1 MTFGQR
7 MKALYNFLTNRRIR
21 LSQWLSLIFF
31 AGIFAG
37 SCRQKEAA
45 ISIVFNGKQATG
57 ISISPTLFIGNADS
71 AVAYIQ
77 VRLVG
82 SNTDMLG
89 SYKAANN
96 HIEFTPLIPLMPGGI
111 YEVLFKNNIIGTVKI
126 PAADAGT
133 AAQVISIFPATDT
146 VPLNLL
152 KIYIRFSAPMQEGQ
166 ALQHVSLL
174 DEKNDT
180 VPGVFLDLQPELWDV
195 NRTTLTLWLD
205 PGRIKRDLIPNQKM
219 GNPLQEGKRYAV
231 AIANSWKDAQ
241 GLPLHQS
248 FTQTVTKGL
257 RDSISPKPEKWKL
270 QLPKP
275 NTNEALT
282 IHFGE
287 ALDYFLL
294 QETITIKDLQS
305 NIVLGK
311 NNISNNGNSYSFS
324 PEKPWQPGRYILQ
337 VASLLEDLA
346 GNNINRLFERDLKTQ
361 QSKTETD
368 FFEREFVIR

>member
-126 PAADAGT
+126 PAADVGT

-231 AIANSWKDAQ
+231 AIDNSWKDAQ
-241 GLPLHQS
+241 GLPLRQS
-248 FTQTVTKGL
+248 FTQTFTTGL

>member
-1 MTFGQR
+1 MTYGQR
-7 MKALYNFLTNRRIR
+7 MKALYNFLTNRKIR

-31 AGIFAG
+31 ASIFAG
-37 SCRQKEAA
+37 SCRQKETA
-45 ISIVFNGKQATG
+45 IHIVFNGKQATG
-57 ISISPTLFIGNADS
+57 ISISPTLFSGKADS
-71 AVAYIQ
+71 AVAYMQ
-77 VRLVG
+77 VRLQG
-82 SNTDMLG
+82 NSTAMLG
-89 SYKAANN
+89 SFKVENEN
-96 HIEFTPLIPLMPGGI
+96 ILFTPVIPLMPGGS

-152 KIYIRFSAPMQEGQ
+152 KMYIRFSAPMQEGQ

-180 VPGVFLDLQPELWDV
+180 VPGVFLDLQPELWDES
-195 NRTTLTLWLD
+195 RTTLTLWLD

-219 GNPLQEGKRYAV
+219 GNPLQEGKRYTV

-241 GLPLHQS
+241 GLPLLQP
-248 FTQTVTKGL
+248 FTQKFTVGT
-257 RDSISPKPEKWKL
+257 RDSISPQPEKWNML
-270 QLPKP
+270 LPKA

-282 IHFGE
+282 IDFGE

-294 QETITIKDLQS
+294 QETIAIKDALG

-311 NNISNNGNSYSFS
+311 NNIINNGTSYSFL
-324 PEKPWQPGRYILQ
+324 PEKPWKPGRYILQ
-337 VASLLEDLA
+337 VATLQEDLA
-346 GNNINRLFERDLKTQ
+346 GNNDNRLFERDLKTQ
-361 QSKTETD
+361 QNKTETD
-368 FFEREFVIR
+368 FFEREFVIK